1 MANIHNYLHAR
12 RFGDCDTLRFPGA
25 EQTPPRPAAEPN
37 ASIDKSIEATLAAV
51 EDLSWKL
58 EDLARE
64 FKCCGYFDDDDDDD
78 RPRAA

>member
-1 MANIHNYLHAR
+1 MSNIHNYLR
-12 RFGDCDTLRFPGA
+12 VRQLGDSETLPFPASKRDPADGA
-25 EQTPPRPAAEPN
+25 PKLSDHGT
-37 ASIDKSIEATLAAV
+37 IEATLAAV